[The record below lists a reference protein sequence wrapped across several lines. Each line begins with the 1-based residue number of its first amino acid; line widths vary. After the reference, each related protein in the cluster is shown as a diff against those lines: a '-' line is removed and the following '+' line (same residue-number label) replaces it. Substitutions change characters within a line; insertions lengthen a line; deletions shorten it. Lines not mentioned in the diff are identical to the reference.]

1 MIDPPSAAEL
11 NEIIHYHPPVL
22 DNRSNNINTLVSLR
36 RLIWH
41 WNYMYVQP
49 IPLVWIRESLDGR
62 NNFEVKLWNFVL
74 CYPPSTKKY
83 SPHNLT
89 HSAIHILT
97 YRRRLSTINM
107 LEYQTLQ
114 TRYVLIEVI

>member
-1 MIDPPSAAEL
+1 MS
-11 NEIIHYHPPVL
+11 
-22 DNRSNNINTLVSLR
+22 SLF
-36 RLIWH
+36 LL
-41 WNYMYVQP
+41 YES
-49 IPLVWIRESLDGR
+49 RENLDGR

-74 CYPPSTKKY
+74 GYPPSTKKY

-89 HSAIHILT
+89 HSTLPPVSISKSPAILILT
-97 YRRRLSTINM
+97 YRRINM